1 MNDAKFLVGTMC
13 FQICVGPLQGP
24 HKPSFLIWGFL
35 ALTRIFFKLLALRNS
50 IIATFLNTLICSL
63 SGVKRRCI
71 LVFKFF
77 NIATE
82 GWHVILRTS
91 FFSFSFFLCLL
102 SSSVLENFLVFK
114 ICFRTNSSLYLL
126 SLSHTSRSL
135 HCLSKTE
142 FLTNPI

>member
-1 MNDAKFLVGTMC
+1 MC
-13 FQICVGPLQGP
+13 FQICVGPLQEP
-24 HKPSFLIWGFL
+24 HKPSFLICGFL
-35 ALTRIFFKLLALRNS
+35 ALTRIFFKLLALRNP

-71 LVFKFF
+71 LVILFF

-91 FFSFSFFLCLL
+91 FFSFYSFLCLL
-102 SSSVLENFLVFK
+102 SSSVLENVLAFK

-135 HCLSKTE
+135 YCLSKTK